1 MCHDGYKEETGKRGT
16 EDPRRMLETE
26 IKYSAYPKP
35 KIALVSAAYMAEE
48 ELSLLRCRET

>member
-1 MCHDGYKEETGKRGT
+1 MCHDGYKEEMGKRGT